1 MVAKFPN
8 KIKFVSDDNEAI
20 LAGQVVTKSSNIAVA
35 YYEYVVSKNNK
46 GVKIPMTL
54 DDINRLLSFK
64 LLEILEN

>member
-46 GVKIPMTL
+46 GVKTPMTL